1 MNGMSLFKWVLRIQW
16 GTLQCQM
23 SGKSKKLERNNIMF
37 REMKIFNKRVPF
49 DEPVKK
55 NKLPI
60 CNASNT
66 KGQSAKSE

>member
-1 MNGMSLFKWVLRIQW
+1 
-16 GTLQCQM
+16 M
-23 SGKSKKLERNNIMF
+23 SGKSKKLERSNIMF

-49 DEPVKK
+49 DDPVKK